1 MFRFDAD
8 AVAPQESYGKQGGS
22 YMQQNL
28 QLEDG
33 MDDVDV
39 AIIADRNRDIQQL
52 DRDMEELAEVYQVRR
67 ERAGGKGESALT
79 ASCRR

>member
-1 MFRFDAD
+1 
-8 AVAPQESYGKQGGS
+8 
-22 YMQQNL
+22 MQQGL

-52 DRDMEELAEVYQVRR
+52 DRDMEELAEVYQVRQYFCFVFLF
-67 ERAGGKGESALT
+67 SNFF
-79 ASCRR
+79 CRR

>member
-1 MFRFDAD
+1 MC
-8 AVAPQESYGKQGGS
+8 VCVCVPLVSPSGQESYNNKGGS

-67 ERAGGKGESALT
+67 GN
-79 ASCRR
+79 RREEKSKQ